1 MTRNAAPISEQ
12 EPAIDPQIFRTVMGR
27 FATGVTVVSTA
38 LDGQVHCMT
47 ANAFISGSLEPP
59 LCVISVAKKSHMH
72 DLLARARH
80 FAVNMLAEDQEKYSS
95 HFGGR
100 PVEGWAPSF
109 DYVGETPLLADRM
122 AAIAARVETIHPCGD
137 HSLFV
142 GAILH
147 LSAASESRPLVY
159 HAGRYAALT
168 HPRGLDL
175 PTPEFW

>member
-1 MTRNAAPISEQ
+1 MQEQ
-12 EPAIDPQIFRTVMGR
+12 EQAIDPYLFRSVMAR

-38 LDGQVHCMT
+38 HEGQVHGMT

-59 LCVISVAKKSHMH
+59 LCVISVARKSHMH
-72 DLLARARH
+72 ELLSRTRH
-80 FAVNMLAEDQEKYSS
+80 FAISMLAEDQERYSS

-100 PVEGWAPSF
+100 PVEGWTPSF

-122 AAIAARVETIHPCGD
+122 AAIVARVSAIHSCGD
-137 HSLFV
+137 HSLFI
-142 GAILH
+142 GAISYM
-147 LSAASESRPLVY
+147 SAAGESRPLVY